1 MLTDIKALLETTG
14 YKVALVSFIKP
25 PALPYLIVTEQ
36 NSTGGADYKNCLVN
50 RQIGVELYS
59 AKIDQTAEQ
68 IVENLLNEKSIE
80 FKKDRIWIDTDSF
93 FQTKYDFILCEK
105 M

>member
-1 MLTDIKALLETTG
+1 MLTDIKTLLETTG

-25 PALPYLIVTEQ
+25 PVLPYLTVTEQ

-50 RQIGVELYS
+50 RQIGIELYS

-68 IVENLLNEKSIE
+68 TVENLLNKKSIE

-93 FQTKYDFILCEK
+93 YQTTYDFNLVEK
-105 M
+105 I